1 MLWNWYFRFEH
12 GNQGDIFVQKAPACT
27 LGTLTS
33 ALKELYNKDNEVKV
47 IGTRHGEK
55 LYESLVSREDM
66 VKAED
71 MDEYFRIP
79 ADTRDLNYNLY
90 FSDGE
95 TKLTNADEYHSH
107 NTRQLDIEDTKKL
120 LLKLDFI
127 QEHLEGNL

>member
-1 MLWNWYFRFEH
+1 M
-12 GNQGDIFVQKAPACT
+12 K
-27 LGTLTS
+27 
-33 ALKELYNKDNEVKV
+33 
-47 IGTRHGEK
+47 K

-95 TKLTNADEYHSH
+95 TKLTDADEYHSH
-107 NTRQLDIEDTKKL
+107 NTDRLDCRTNQNAFEI
-120 LLKLDFI
+120 
-127 QEHLEGNL
+127 LEIYPE